1 VEFKFGSLWVEFK
14 ICPPGVLLVGVA
26 FMGAC
31 SPVSVWGRGGTNVEE
46 EEGGE
51 GDLCVVEECL
61 SRCFLEK
68 WYTIPPP
75 GVLLVGVAFMG
86 ACSPVSVW
94 GRGGTNVE
102 EEEGGEGDLCV
113 VEECLSRC
121 FLEKWY
127 TIPTP
132 IQSPAMLTSVR
143 NRSN

>member
-1 VEFKFGSLWVEFK
+1 MEFKFGSLWVEFK

-31 SPVSVWGRGGTNVEE
+31 
-46 EEGGE
+46 
-51 GDLCVVEECL
+51 
-61 SRCFLEK
+61 F
-68 WYTIPPP
+68 
-75 GVLLVGVAFMG
+75 
-86 ACSPVSVW
+86 PVSVW

-143 NRSN
+143 NRSLEYVTEKESMFTFTITVHANCYVTSKNIYTM